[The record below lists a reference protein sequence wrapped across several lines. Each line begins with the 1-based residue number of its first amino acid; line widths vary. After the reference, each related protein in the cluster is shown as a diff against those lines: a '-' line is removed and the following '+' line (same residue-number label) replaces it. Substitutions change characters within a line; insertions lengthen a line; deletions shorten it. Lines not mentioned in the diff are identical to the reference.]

1 MSYEISKS
9 NSSTSASASTV
20 IDNTTT
26 FKHDPIDKKSE
37 DCSIEENYNK
47 VYYNTQNENNYYVS
61 PPPQEYHRRPPPRQ
75 LYNKS
80 PSYESIYDPYYYS
93 GPPAP
98 IRTQGPQQPIQQLG
112 TLASKTSSDILPLY
126 GRRLQ
131 RNSWQYFTY
140 ANQYNSVMLPIE
152 HKNKSCLDAYGCN
165 ELYDGDTVFISQY
178 NQEFTIALYAI
189 TSLTYNPYGS
199 I

>member
-1 MSYEISKS
+1 M
-9 NSSTSASASTV
+9 
-20 IDNTTT
+20 
-26 FKHDPIDKKSE
+26 
-37 DCSIEENYNK
+37 
-47 VYYNTQNENNYYVS
+47 
-61 PPPQEYHRRPPPRQ
+61 
-75 LYNKS
+75 
-80 PSYESIYDPYYYS
+80 
-93 GPPAP
+93 
-98 IRTQGPQQPIQQLG
+98 
-112 TLASKTSSDILPLY
+112 
-126 GRRLQ
+126 Q

-189 TSLTYNPYGS
+189 TSLTYNPYSS